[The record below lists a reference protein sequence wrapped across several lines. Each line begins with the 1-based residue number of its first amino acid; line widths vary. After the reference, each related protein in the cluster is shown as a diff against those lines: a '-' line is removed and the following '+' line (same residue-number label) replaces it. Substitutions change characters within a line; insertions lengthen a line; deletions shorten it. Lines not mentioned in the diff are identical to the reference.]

1 MSTGSCAVTT
11 RTDVLHD
18 ALDRLAGYDYLD
30 GAGFPCHGSIGA
42 GALGALGLDD
52 EVPGWVDAYTSRHAP
67 IAAPPLTERRIDPDD
82 GPSWRP
88 ALGDFSRVADWA
100 AMFREMLWNE
110 PWPAVLRRWAARLLP
125 GYGGGLTHGLL
136 RTAHAVRA
144 MPTGHSPS
152 GVHLDELAKGLAAWA
167 AWYREL
173 PGPPSLTGLPGPPV
187 GLSDLSAAF
196 CRTLLANPEAVAQG
210 LVHAVT
216 PIAAA
221 RTLLPYLPEPA
232 ADVLV
237 AHLWHVGTAI
247 VVAFTPAPSPAPP
260 ARPDLHLRGP
270 IAGRAPLRPDELIA
284 RAIEHRDTHVL
295 ELTEA
300 CAREHALN
308 PDPVYLYAAQHLL
321 ARTPPW

>member
-1 MSTGSCAVTT
+1 VTT

-18 ALDRLAGYDYLD
+18 ALDRLSGYDYLD
-30 GAGFPCHGSIGA
+30 GAGVPCHGSIGA
-42 GALGALGLDD
+42 GALSALGLDD
-52 EVPGWVDAYTSRHAP
+52 QVPGWVDAYMSRHAP
-67 IAAPPLTERRIDPDD
+67 IAAPPPTGRRIDPEDEQ
-82 GPSWRP
+82 SWRP
-88 ALGDFSRVADWA
+88 ALGDFSCVADWA

-110 PWPAVLRRWAARLLP
+110 PWPAVLRRWAPRLLP
-125 GYGGGLTHGLL
+125 GYGGGLAHGLL

-173 PGPPSLTGLPGPPV
+173 PGPPTLNGLTGLAGLSGRPG

-196 CRTLLANPEAVAQG
+196 CRTMLANPAAVPQG

-232 ADVLV
+232 ADGLV
-237 AHLWHVGTAI
+237 AHLWHVGAAI
-247 VVAFTPAPSPAPP
+247 VASFTPP
-260 ARPDLHLRGP
+260 ARPGLDLRGP

-308 PDPVYLYAAQHLL
+308 PDPLYLYAAQHLL